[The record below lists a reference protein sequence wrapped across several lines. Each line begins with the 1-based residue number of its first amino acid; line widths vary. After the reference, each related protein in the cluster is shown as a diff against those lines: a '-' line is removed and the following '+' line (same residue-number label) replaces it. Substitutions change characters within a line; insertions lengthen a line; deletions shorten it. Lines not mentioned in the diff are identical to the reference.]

1 MCVCLCP
8 CFIFVVQSSLCTF
21 PLSRCCQMVAMVND
35 SGVCVCVRVMVTIM
49 EITEST
55 SSNLVMDL
63 SFVNTGVWVV
73 NNVP

>member
-1 MCVCLCP
+1 MPVYLCP
-8 CFIFVVQSSLCTF
+8 SFIVVVQSSFCTF
-21 PLSRCCQMVAMVND
+21 PLSHCCHLVAMVND
-35 SGVCVCVRVMVTIM
+35 SAVCVWVIVTIM
-49 EITEST
+49 EISDST